1 MDTSK
6 SVEISVELFAQAK
19 ELAGSKGGKLTV
31 NQTIQI
37 EELIKVICNYF
48 GLEALQNT
56 FILALNE
63 NYLENSQTILSL
75 KDNDVVAVIPPLS
88 GG

>member
-1 MDTSK
+1 MESSK

-31 NQTIQI
+31 NQTIQF
-37 EELIKVICNYF
+37 EELTTVISNYF
-48 GLEALQNT
+48 GLEALEKS

-63 NYLENSQTILSL
+63 DYLEDSQAVLCL
-75 KDNDVVAVIPPLS
+75 KNNDVVAVIPPLS

>member
-1 MDTSK
+1 MESSK
-6 SVEISVELFAQAK
+6 CVEISVELFAQAK

-31 NQTIQI
+31 NQTIQF
-37 EELIKVICNYF
+37 EELISVISNYF
-48 GLEALQNT
+48 GLEALQKT

-63 NYLENSQTILSL
+63 DYLENSEVILCL